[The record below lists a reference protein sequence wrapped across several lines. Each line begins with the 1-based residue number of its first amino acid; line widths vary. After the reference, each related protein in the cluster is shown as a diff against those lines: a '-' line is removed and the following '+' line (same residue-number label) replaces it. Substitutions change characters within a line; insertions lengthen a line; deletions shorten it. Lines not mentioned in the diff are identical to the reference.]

1 MTFSTTTKFIS
12 TLTLLSYSLAA
23 TAQAQSLAEPV
34 LNKESVQISDHHV
47 FNTDTVVDGATVLI
61 RDQASN
67 QVNASIV
74 SRALEPD
81 TAYSIWWAVFNN
93 PEFCIEPFECALA
106 DLGANGDPRVKPS
119 VFWGGGF
126 LTDIY
131 GLGQADI
138 RLSPGRTSRELFAG
152 TQNYGLQNL
161 AGAEIHLVL
170 RTHGT
175 TGAAGPVSKQIGT
188 ALEACPSGGCAN
200 VFASIH
206 RP

>member
-1 MTFSTTTKFIS
+1 MTFSTTRKIIS
-12 TLTLLSYSLAA
+12 TATVLSYFFVAN
-23 TAQAQSLAEPV
+23 AQADTLGRLIE
-34 LNKESVQISDHHV
+34 NKESVQVSDHIV
-47 FNTDTVVDGATVLI
+47 FGSDTIVDGATILI
-61 RDQASN
+61 RDHASK

-93 PEFCIEPFECALA
+93 PEFCIEPFRCGLA
-106 DLGANGDPRVKPS
+106 DLGSQGDGRVMPS

-188 ALEACPSGGCAN
+188 AMEACPSGGCSN

>member
-1 MTFSTTTKFIS
+1 MTISTTSKLIG
-12 TLTLLSYSLAA
+12 SLALFA
-23 TAQAQSLAEPV
+23 CTMAANAQSNLHDGGPAH
-34 LNKESVQISDHHV
+34 KESVQISDHHV
-47 FNTDTVVDGATVLI
+47 FNSDTMVDGATVLI
-61 RDQASN
+61 RDAASN
-67 QVNASIV
+67 QINASIM

-93 PEFCIEPFECALA
+93 PAFCIEPYKCALA
-106 DLGANGDPRVKPS
+106 DLGANGDPRVRPS

-126 LTDIY
+126 ISDIY

-138 RLSPGRTSRELFAG
+138 RLKPGRTSRELFAG

-175 TGAAGPVSKQIGT
+175 VGAAGPVSKQIGT

-206 RP
+206 R